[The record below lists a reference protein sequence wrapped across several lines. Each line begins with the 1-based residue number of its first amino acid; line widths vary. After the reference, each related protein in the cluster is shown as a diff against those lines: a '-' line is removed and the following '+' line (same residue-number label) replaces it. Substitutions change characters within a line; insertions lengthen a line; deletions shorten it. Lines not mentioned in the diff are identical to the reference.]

1 MIMTNNQIVEAVSGD
16 VKSIID
22 NMVVKDD
29 HRDDLFMEIL
39 LILLTYDHKKLEAIY
54 NRSQIK
60 FFVARIICNQYYSI
74 HSAFYKKYKKYEDN
88 KYNLMDNINKEDGE
102 TD

>member
-1 MIMTNNQIVEAVSGD
+1 MITNNEIVEAISGE
-16 VKSIID
+16 VLTMIQ
-22 NMVVKDD
+22 NMAVRDE

-54 NRSQIK
+54 NKSQIK
-60 FFVARIICNQYYSI
+60 FFIARIICNQYYSI

-88 KYNLMDNINKEDGE
+88 KNNLIDNINDDGE
-102 TD
+102 D

>member
-1 MIMTNNQIVEAVSGD
+1 MITNNQIVEAISGE
-16 VKSIID
+16 VLTMIQ
-22 NMVVKDD
+22 NMAVRDE

-54 NRSQIK
+54 NKSQIK
-60 FFVARIICNQYYSI
+60 FFIARIICNQYYSI

-88 KYNLMDNINKEDGE
+88 KHNLVDNINDDGE
-102 TD
+102 D

>member
-1 MIMTNNQIVEAVSGD
+1 MTNNQIVEAVSGD

-39 LILLTYDHKKLEAIY
+39 LILLTYDNKKLDSVY
-54 NRSQIK
+54 QKNQIK
-60 FFVARIICNQYYSI
+60 FFIARIICNQYYSI

-88 KYNLMDNINKEDGE
+88 KYNLTDNINKEDG
-102 TD
+102 DD

>member
-1 MIMTNNQIVEAVSGD
+1 MTNNQIVEAVSGD
-16 VKSIID
+16 VLTMIQ
-22 NMVVKDD
+22 NMAVKDD

>member
-1 MIMTNNQIVEAVSGD
+1 MTNNQIVESISGD

-22 NMVVKDD
+22 NMAVRDE

-39 LILLTYDHKKLEAIY
+39 LILLEYDNSKLSKMYAD
-54 NRSQIK
+54 SQIK
-60 FFVARIICNQYYSI
+60 FFIARIICNQYYSI

-88 KYNLMDNINKEDGE
+88 KYTITDNINKEDG
-102 TD
+102 DD